1 MDPST
6 AQRAFAVAAVRALGP
21 RADGACARRWPDSP
35 SLRAF
40 VGELLRDPAR
50 LAGEQ
55 RRLAR
60 PKPLG
65 LEQVHPSWYE
75 TPPAS
80 KRPAAR
86 NWMERR
92 AFGELIDMSPGAQQ
106 PAALERLEKLDGDA
120 LVELIERLGRRRV
133 ATAFLSAS
141 RAQIAQ
147 LCVRLGE
154 PRASQ
159 LLDELG
165 QVGQSAKRDEVRTAR
180 SALLHIDV
188 EAEDG
193 GRTLFL
199 RAGSAWLAPAVAA
212 RGGDALRRLA
222 QRMPRPAGLAM
233 LAHADTPSSD
243 GENASVLALAAL
255 LATERQRA

>member
-1 MDPST
+1 MEPST

-21 RADGACARRWPDSP
+21 RAEGACARRWPDSP

-40 VGELLRDPAR
+40 AAGLARDPAR

-60 PKPLG
+60 PKPVG

-75 TPPAS
+75 TPPRS
-80 KRPAAR
+80 KRADAR
-86 NWMERR
+86 LWLERR
-92 AFGELIDMSPGAQQ
+92 AYGELVDLSPGVQQ
-106 PAALERLEKLDGDA
+106 PAALERLSSLDGDA

-165 QVGQSAKRDEVRTAR
+165 QVGQSAKRDEVRAAR
-180 SALLHIDV
+180 SALLHVDV

-222 QRMPRPAGLAM
+222 QRMPRPAGLTLLLQA
-233 LAHADTPSSD
+233 ATPGVD
-243 GENASVLALAAL
+243 GENAAVLALAAL
-255 LATERQRA
+255 LATERPRA